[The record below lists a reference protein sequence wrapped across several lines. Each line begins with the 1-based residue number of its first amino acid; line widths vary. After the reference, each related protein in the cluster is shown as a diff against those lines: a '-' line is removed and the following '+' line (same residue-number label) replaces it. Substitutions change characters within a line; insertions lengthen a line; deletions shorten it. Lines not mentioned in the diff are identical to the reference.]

1 MSEAPPVKR
10 ILYVSTSTTVGGAEK
25 TLYTL
30 ATLMDPRKFQVAGV
44 LSLKHKGEYAK
55 KLEEAGVRVHS
66 FDLSGVPG
74 LGELQRLGMFI
85 HETRPDIVHAL
96 MYQAI
101 QVCRAARKL
110 GYAQFKLVS
119 SPRVNYRTRGDW
131 SLLIDGWLKGADDL
145 LVTESDASRDY
156 LVKKMKYKA
165 DKVQRIYN
173 GVDISG
179 WSVSKS
185 ERARLRGRIRL
196 KADDMLVGAVGRLD
210 DQKGHAF
217 LIEAVSHLRAS
228 NPVRCVILGDG
239 PLRSKLQGLIAG
251 LGLSNHVLLL
261 GERPDVRDWLSAF
274 DVFVQ
279 PSLWEG
285 LPNSL
290 LEAMAIGIPVVA
302 TRVDGIPE
310 VVRHEVSGLLCP
322 PKDAQA
328 LAGSIRELTSDP
340 DLRRKLGES
349 ARQVV
354 GENFLTRDMIA
365 AYEAAYS
372 KVLGLG

>member
-1 MSEAPPVKR
+1 MSEASPAKR
-10 ILYVSTSTTVGGAEK
+10 VLYVSTSTTVGGAEK

-30 ATLMDPRKFQVAGV
+30 ATLLDPKKFQVAGV

-55 KLEEAGVRVHS
+55 KLEEAGVVVRS
-66 FDLSGVPG
+66 FDLAGVPG
-74 LGELQRLGMFI
+74 LGELQKLGMFI
-85 HETRPDIVHAL
+85 HETRPDLVHAL

-101 QVCRAARKL
+101 QVCRAARML

-145 LVTESDASRDY
+145 LLTESDASRDY
-156 LVKKMKYKA
+156 LVKKMKYKPE
-165 DKVQRIYN
+165 KVQRIYN

-179 WSVSKS
+179 WSVSKN
-185 ERARLRGRIRL
+185 ERARLRGRIRV
-196 KADDMLVGAVGRLD
+196 KPDDILVGAVGRLD
-210 DQKGHAF
+210 EQKGHAF
-217 LIEAVSHLRAS
+217 LIEAVAQLRAA

-239 PLRSKLQGLIAG
+239 PLRSKLQGLIAS
-251 LGLSNHVLLL
+251 LGVSNHVLLL

-290 LEAMAIGIPVVA
+290 LEAMAIGLPVVA
-302 TRVDGIPE
+302 TRVDGMPE
-310 VVRHEVSGLLCP
+310 VVRHEVSGLLCA

-328 LAGSIRELTSDP
+328 LANAVRDLASDP
-340 DLRRKLGES
+340 VQRRRLGES
-349 ARQVV
+349 AQQIV
-354 GENFLTRDMIA
+354 GENFLTRDMIG
-365 AYEAAYS
+365 AYETAYS
-372 KVLGLG
+372 KVLGI